1 MKKIY
6 YLLALA
12 AITVA
17 GCQKQPIVGAGGSG
31 ANEVKTLSLTLASSD
46 YSSLGS
52 SVYASATKSFNSD
65 ADAKTYIPTILNSE
79 YPQLSNGSKANIT
92 FSEQL
97 GLQPV
102 LVDSVYKDQQYTLVT
117 TPVSDYKLLPG
128 NNFNDFS
135 MAQALAWLP
144 YKFPAPAA
152 TQQEILTFAY
162 YNGQATTTS
171 TFAFLYFNGV
181 WRQAYLLT
189 PAQYAAVGRPAFSQ
203 FTSADNANI
212 PSYLNAILK
221 ADLSVMAT
229 AKAGSVQYV
238 SFNYYNSAKVTTQRV
253 LTMVFDGANWAPA
266 STTTNTL
273 LFLKTGGTWSPD
285 PTVYYTLTATDIQ
298 LIASSGIGGAA
309 FAATLT
315 NLGKY
320 GDFESTWNSLST
332 PNPTSYLDQAMILVL
347 TNDFPSPKV
356 NIPYK
361 VTYLAYNNST
371 DVPTVLTFTYSGTAW
386 IAAQ

>member
-31 ANEVKTLSLTLASSD
+31 ANEVKTLNLTLASSD

-52 SVYASATKSFNSD
+52 SVYASKTKNFNSD
-65 ADAKTYIPTILNSE
+65 ADAQQYIPTILNNE

-92 FSEQL
+92 FSEQPL
-97 GLQPV
+97 
-102 LVDSVYKDQQYTLVT
+102 LVDSIYKDQQYTLVT

-135 MAQALAWLP
+135 IAQALAWLP

-162 YNGQATTTS
+162 YNGQTTTTS
-171 TFAFLYFNGV
+171 TFAFLYLNGA

-221 ADLSVMAT
+221 ADPSVMAT
-229 AKAGSVQYV
+229 AKAGSIQYL
-238 SFNYYNSAKVTTQRV
+238 SFNYYNSAKVTTQRI
-253 LTMVFDGANWAPA
+253 LALAYDGNNWTPL
-266 STTTNTL
+266 STTTL
-273 LFLKTGGTWSPD
+273 AFLKSGGTWIVD
-285 PTVYYTLTATDIQ
+285 PTVYYTLTKADTQ
-298 LIASSGIGGAA
+298 LIGNPTGTNNQTIGTAA
-309 FAATLT
+309 ERA
-315 NLGKY
+315 NLYQY
-320 GDFESTWNSLST
+320 GDFSGWAKADLQN
-332 PNPTSYLDQAMILVL
+332 AMILVL
-347 TNDFPSPKV
+347 TTDFPSPKV
-356 NIPYK
+356 NINYV
-361 VTYLAYNNST
+361 VTYLNYTGT
-371 DVPTVLTFTYSGTAW
+371 DVPTTITFQYNGTAW
-386 IAAQ
+386 IAQ